1 MTAAEEKVQTRTPN
15 EDAIVN
21 YLAGGPRTAEEI
33 EQKFGFVA
41 DFIQTLLERAQEKG
55 RVTMI
60 GDGQW
65 MVTRG

>member
-1 MTAAEEKVQTRTPN
+1 MTAIEEEIRTRTPN

-41 DFIQTLLERAQEKG
+41 DFVQTLLERAQEKG